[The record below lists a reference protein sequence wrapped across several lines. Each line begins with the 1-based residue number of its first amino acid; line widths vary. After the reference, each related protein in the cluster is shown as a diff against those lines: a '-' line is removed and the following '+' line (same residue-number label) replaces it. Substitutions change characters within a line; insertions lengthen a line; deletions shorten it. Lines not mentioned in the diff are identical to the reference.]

1 MIRESKDFLSLRDR
15 YIKKKISIT
24 SNECFEEIPIPIV
37 RGESGKAVEISYSFI
52 DQVAKY
58 FSDLKEYMDI
68 PLYRL
73 ISKSVDESYE
83 KFIKEELRSEDIK
96 YLGMYISLY
105 DADDKDLEDDLLDK
119 DELIGKIK
127 GIMVREVFLNND
139 YLKYYYREG
148 KFEFDY
154 ETLPEYISK
163 DGDELWDL
171 CSKMNDLSKE
181 FSYWGETME
190 YLDNRPKSRDECMKE
205 SLLYHYFP
213 EDGIIEQAKEV
224 LPSMVKAVG
233 IVNKIAN
240 SPHWVLGFKMD
251 YLKNM
256 SEFDY
261 HIFLDL
267 LESILSDYKKAKY
280 QFYNEK

>member
-1 MIRESKDFLSLRDR
+1 MIQESKDFLALRDK
-15 YIKKKISIT
+15 YIKENLSIL
-24 SNECFEEIPIPIV
+24 SDKSFEEIPIPIV
-37 RGESGKAVEISYSFI
+37 RGDSGKAIEISYSFI

-96 YLGMYISLY
+96 YFGMYISFY
-105 DADDKDLEDDLLDK
+105 DGDDKDLEDDLLDK
-119 DELIGKIK
+119 DELVGKIK
-127 GIMVREVFLNND
+127 GIMAREVFLNND

-181 FSYWGETME
+181 FIYWGGTME

-213 EDGIIEQAKEV
+213 EDGMIEQAKEV
-224 LPSMVKAVG
+224 LPPTIKAIG

-261 HIFLDL
+261 HYF
-267 LESILSDYKKAKY
+267 
-280 QFYNEK
+280 